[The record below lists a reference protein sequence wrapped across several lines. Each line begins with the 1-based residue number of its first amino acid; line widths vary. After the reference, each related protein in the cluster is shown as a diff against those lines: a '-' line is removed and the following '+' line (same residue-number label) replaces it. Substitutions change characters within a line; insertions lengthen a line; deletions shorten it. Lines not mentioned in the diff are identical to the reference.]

1 MYFIIICISIFSVL
15 SFLIISFLRM
25 YSAMNQVKQYGMR
38 KEITDPIAYWLSL
51 VTAIVILLLKGIQ
64 FYNSK
69 SITSKIDIW
78 DILLNLLPSIGLMI
92 ITKILGRAV
101 ILRTEK
107 TIYMN
112 NLIAQTEDIH
122 KFIKKDKRWMLV
134 TPTGEYKVDL
144 TNTTVVKVADITGAK
159 IEKEEK

>member
-25 YSAMNQVKQYGMR
+25 YSAKNQVKQYGMR

-51 VTAIVILLLKGIQ
+51 ITAIVILLLKGIQ
-64 FYNSK
+64 FYDSK
-69 SITSKIDIW
+69 SITAKIDIW

-122 KFIKKDKRWMLV
+122 KFVKKDKRWMLV